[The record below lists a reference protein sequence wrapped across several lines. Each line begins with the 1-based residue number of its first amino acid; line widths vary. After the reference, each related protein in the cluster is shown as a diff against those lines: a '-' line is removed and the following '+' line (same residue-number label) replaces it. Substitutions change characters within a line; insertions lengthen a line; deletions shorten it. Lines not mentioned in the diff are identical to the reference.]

1 MCLIFGPRFLSFSSG
16 HGGALAL
23 TLVHHPF
30 YGTTPCGTVGPHMPA
45 PSEASSSLK
54 WIHCKFSMQLS
65 PAHLADVRAGIGEQL
80 GNSMLRRETLC
91 GSPCRPPLTGAG
103 AGCRYN
109 TSLGGVALMFDRLAI
124 KSDLAVI
131 SSDAPVVFVPI
142 EAPTPMPLPPCGH
155 SFSPSLKSET
165 GGPRVAGAAARL
177 CARGRPAD
185 GGDRPPPRRAQLD
198 GKRRQE
204 MATDGRRH
212 PSAGHGQITLD
223 TTHQLLPECRQWP
236 RRLGRRR
243 PWPDHL
249 KHRASPGWVAEEGR
263 VPCSVSRAVAPARRG
278 AREMGRH
285 GETWGEMHARGARG
299 GPEDDE
305 SEAALGGPAPPGDDS
320 EAFV

>member
-1 MCLIFGPRFLSFSSG
+1 MSG
-16 HGGALAL
+16 RPAVLLKFFCEAHTAIYL
-23 TLVHHPF
+23 T
-30 YGTTPCGTVGPHMPA
+30 HM

-142 EAPTPMPLPPCGH
+142 EAPAPMPLPPCGH

-198 GKRRQE
+198 GKRWQE

-212 PSAGHGQITLD
+212 PSAGHGPN
-223 TTHQLLPECRQWP
+223 H
-236 RRLGRRR
+236 LGHHTSAAARV
-243 PWPDHL
+243 PAM
-249 KHRASPGWVAEEGR
+249 ASPPWT
-263 VPCSVSRAVAPARRG
+263 PPAM
-278 AREMGRH
+278 ARS
-285 GETWGEMHARGARG
+285 
-299 GPEDDE
+299 P
-305 SEAALGGPAPPGDDS
+305 
-320 EAFV
+320 

>member
-1 MCLIFGPRFLSFSSG
+1 M
-16 HGGALAL
+16 
-23 TLVHHPF
+23 
-30 YGTTPCGTVGPHMPA
+30 

-142 EAPTPMPLPPCGH
+142 EAPAPMPLPPRGR
-155 SFSPSLKSET
+155 SFSPSLRPRDGWPS
-165 GGPRVAGAAARL
+165 GGRCGCSSLRPRSASGWRRPSSATARAARW
-177 CARGRPAD
+177 
-185 GGDRPPPRRAQLD
+185 
-198 GKRRQE
+198 QE
-204 MATDGRRH
+204 MASDTRVPAMAKSPWTPH
-212 PSAGHGQITLD
+212 ISCCPSAGNGLAALDTAGHGQITLN
-223 TTHQLLPECRQWP
+223 TA
-236 RRLGRRR
+236 RRL
-243 PWPDHL
+243 
-249 KHRASPGWVAEEGR
+249 PGCVAEEGR
-263 VPCSVSRAVAPARRG
+263 VPCSASRSVAPARRG
-278 AREMGRH
+278 AREMGSYEEIWEDMGRY
-285 GETWGEMHARGARG
+285 GERCTPARG

-305 SEAALGGPAPPGDDS
+305 SEAALGGPAPPADDS